1 MIFKKRLICFIS
13 ILIIWFQSVSF
24 LNAKEIYAFCLVS
37 RSDIINAKLAQ
48 EEISRFA
55 GKEIKFILVYPVE
68 EGDKHLIADISDEE
82 DSAVSLITGM
92 YGPLDLQEFKDVSG
106 GINYKNEIKVN
117 KGDARD
123 STITYSY
130 DNFLRINDEE
140 PTELKAKVKQVGV
153 AGLSFKSFN
162 FQIDCRSTEHTY
174 EEKLQAKSPKASK
187 TPKHFQK
194 LIENIQKE
202 AEKNSKQPKVPSRSD
217 IEKDL
222 KK

>member
-1 MIFKKRLICFIS
+1 MISKKRLICFIS
-13 ILIIWFQSVSF
+13 ILIICFQSASF

-37 RSDIINAKLAQ
+37 RSDIKNAKLAQ

-92 YGPLDLQEFKDVSG
+92 YGPSDLQEFKNVSG

-117 KGDARD
+117 KGDTRD
-123 STITYSY
+123 TTITYSY
-130 DNFLRINDEE
+130 NNFLRINDGE
-140 PTELKAKVKQVGV
+140 PTELKAKVKHVGV

-162 FQIDCRSTEHTY
+162 FQIDCRSTEHTD
-174 EEKLQAKSPKASK
+174 EEKLQAKAPK
-187 TPKHFQK
+187 TPEHFQELMEK
-194 LIENIQKE
+194 IKKE
-202 AEKNSKQPKVPSRSD
+202 AEKYSNQPKVPSRSD

>member
-1 MIFKKRLICFIS
+1 MISKKRLICFIS
-13 ILIIWFQSVSF
+13 ILIICFQSASF

-37 RSDIINAKLAQ
+37 RSDIKNAKLAQ

-92 YGPLDLQEFKDVSG
+92 YGPSDLQEFKNVSG

-117 KGDARD
+117 KGNTRD
-123 STITYSY
+123 TKITYSY
-130 DNFLRINDEE
+130 DNFLRINDGE
-140 PTELKAKVKQVGV
+140 PTELKAKVKHVGV

-162 FQIDCRSTEHTY
+162 FQIDCRSTEHTD
-174 EEKLQAKSPKASK
+174 EEKLQAKAPK
-187 TPKHFQK
+187 TPEHLQELMEKIK
-194 LIENIQKE
+194 KE
-202 AEKNSKQPKVPSRSD
+202 AEKYSNQPKVPSRSD